1 MSGGALPPCWIPERI
16 VTDGSGAQR
25 CRWIDVA
32 GVRFTD
38 PFFDSTVRQRRRD
51 AHGER
56 WSTVAELL
64 DEAATVPAVNEVV
77 FIFHVSRCGSTLMS
91 QLFGLDEQAL
101 VLSETPLLDT
111 VLQTDPS
118 HRERL
123 FEAALRLLCRPRGG
137 VAPRVVVKTDA
148 WHLFQAATLRRL
160 YPQARFVLL
169 YRQPAA
175 VLGSHHKMRGTHMVP
190 GLLDAAF
197 HVPYDPEKLTLDQ
210 YSAIV
215 LGRLYQAMLDV
226 AAADDRSL
234 LVSYEQG
241 FPDAFLRTA
250 DWLGLSFDADR
261 LRQIQQRCGYHAKRP
276 NEAFGAETLPSLQG
290 VDLRR
295 LDSLLTVLD
304 QRRAATG
311 PLSAT

>member
-1 MSGGALPPCWIPERI
+1 MSGAAPPPCWIPDRI
-16 VTDGSGAQR
+16 VTDSTGAER
-25 CRWIDVA
+25 CRWVDVA
-32 GVRFTD
+32 GVRFTE
-38 PFFDSTVRQRRRD
+38 PFFDSTVSRRRRES
-51 AHGER
+51 HGER

-64 DEAATVPAVNEVV
+64 DEAATVPAVNDAV

-91 QLFGLDEQAL
+91 QLFGLDERAL
-101 VLSETPLLDT
+101 VLSETPLLDA

-118 HRERL
+118 RREHL
-123 FEAALRLLCRPRGG
+123 FEAALRLLCRPRDG
-137 VAPRVVVKTDA
+137 VNPRVVVKTDA

-215 LGRLYQAMLDV
+215 LERLYGAMLD
-226 AAADDRSL
+226 AAAGDERSL

-241 FPDAFLRTA
+241 FPDVFLQTA
-250 DWLGLSFDADR
+250 AWLGRSFDAPS
-261 LRQIQQRCGYHAKRP
+261 LRQIQERCGYHAKRP
-276 NEAFGAETLPSLQG
+276 QETFGTETLPSLTN
-290 VDLRR
+290 VDLRP
-295 LDSLLTVLD
+295 LESLFTALE

-311 PLSAT
+311 PRSPT

>member
-1 MSGGALPPCWIPERI
+1 MSGGAPPCWIPDRI
-16 VTDGSGAQR
+16 VTDGTGAER

-51 AHGER
+51 SHRER
-56 WSTVAELL
+56 WSTMAELL
-64 DEAATVPAVNEVV
+64 DEAATVPAVNDPV

-101 VLSETPLLDT
+101 VLSETPLLDA
-111 VLQTDPS
+111 VLQSDPS

-123 FEAALRLLCRPRGG
+123 FEAALRLLCRPRGD

-197 HVPYDPEKLTLDQ
+197 HVPYDPEQLTLDQ

-215 LGRLYQAMLDV
+215 LERLYRAMLDV
-226 AAADDRSL
+226 AATDKRSI
-234 LVSYEQG
+234 LVSYEEG
-241 FPDAFLRTA
+241 FPDVFLRTA
-250 DWLGLSFDADR
+250 KWLGLSCDAEH
-261 LRQIQQRCGYHAKRP
+261 LRQIQKRCGYHAKRP
-276 NEAFGAETLPSLQG
+276 QEAFGTETLPSLPG
-290 VDLRR
+290 VNLRP
-295 LDSLLTVLD
+295 LDALFMALE
-304 QRRAATG
+304 QRRAHVDLQS
-311 PLSAT
+311 PR